1 MLPGSGLGDDTC
13 FPHAS
18 SQQCL
23 TECIVD
29 FMGPSVIQIFSFE
42 IDLCSTTVRTQSRGV
57 IERSGTPNIMFQ
69 KAIERFLKF
78 RIAAGFMIFS
88 G

>member
-1 MLPGSGLGDDTC
+1 MLPGSGLGNDTC
-13 FPHAS
+13 FTHAL

-23 TECIVD
+23 TECVVD

-42 IDLCSTTVRTQSRGV
+42 IDLGSTAVRTQSRGV
-57 IERSGTPNIMFQ
+57 VERRGSANIMFQ
-69 KAIERFLKF
+69 KAIKRFLKF
-78 RIAAGFMIFS
+78 RVAAGFMIFS